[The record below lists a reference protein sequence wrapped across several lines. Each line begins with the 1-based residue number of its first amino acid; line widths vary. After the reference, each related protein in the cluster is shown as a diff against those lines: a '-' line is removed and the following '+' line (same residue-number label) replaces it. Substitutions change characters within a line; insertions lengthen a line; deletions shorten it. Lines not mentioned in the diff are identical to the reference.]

1 LDDGIL
7 EDGSKAIKRLQMA
20 SESDNFNLPKEL
32 HVELLDRFMFPNGAI
47 LVGQNN
53 KNVYVYKE
61 EKFSKM
67 TGKPIYCAHNNWI
80 SGEDL
85 KQARAYSA
93 GWWFTDD
100 RQTCAYHTSS

>member
-1 LDDGIL
+1 MMTK
-7 EDGSKAIKRLQMA
+7 EVANKASM
-20 SESDNFNLPKEL
+20 NFDSNHLSKEL

-47 LVGQNN
+47 LVGPTN
-53 KNVYVYKE
+53 KNVYVLGE
-61 EKFSKM
+61 RRFSKM

-93 GWWFTDD
+93 GWWFIDQMQSCT
-100 RQTCAYHTSS
+100 YPKIPNL